1 MPVKN
6 EPVGK
11 LVMVSQSQRDMLVDI
26 DDVFV
31 SHLFTYGIQFD
42 CHREYTKQST
52 DIECLNPDMNYGLDR
67 VQKALDDMERLGLIS
82 TLVKITF

>member
-42 CHREYTKQST
+42 CDFWEYYQT
-52 DIECLNPDMNYGLDR
+52 IH
-67 VQKALDDMERLGLIS
+67 
-82 TLVKITF
+82 KILADV

>member
-26 DDVFV
+26 DDVL
-31 SHLFTYGIQFD
+31 S
-42 CHREYTKQST
+42 
-52 DIECLNPDMNYGLDR
+52 
-67 VQKALDDMERLGLIS
+67 LIH
-82 TLVKITF
+82 I